1 MESND
6 PLGCIAII
14 CGHDY
19 AKANNRPL
27 LTLITH
33 LISAIAHGN
42 TAIIVPDE
50 HAAVPGLD
58 LYEIFDTSDMP
69 AGVVNIL
76 SGDKRH
82 LAKHLSEHQQVSAV
96 WYLCD
101 MAASGGDGAVR
112 DEERAA
118 MQFVKYTSGF
128 NLKRTWFAPTRVP
141 LDNDSVKNAY
151 LDEAGQSATQVKIIH
166 CPMGTI
172 FAN

>member
-1 MESND
+1 M
-6 PLGCIAII
+6 AII

-19 AKANNRPL
+19 SKSTTHNRPL

-33 LISAIAHGN
+33 LIGAIAHGN
-42 TAIIVPDE
+42 TAIVVPDE
-50 HAAVPGLD
+50 HSAVPGLD

-69 AGVVNIL
+69 PGVVNIL

-82 LAKHLSEHQQVSAV
+82 LAKHLAEHQQVSAV

-101 MAASGGDGAVR
+101 MAENVVR

-118 MQFVKYTSGF
+118 VQFIKYTSGF

-141 LDNDSVKNAY
+141 LERDATAVKSAY
-151 LDEAGQSATQVKIIH
+151 LDEAARNATQVKVVH
-166 CPMGTI
+166 CPVGTI